1 MDEFDSFDQFDI
13 EYDRF
18 QDDAAVWEE
27 NQLWLETQ
35 EDSRDPDEE
44 SFLGED
50 EVVTDSYWSDDF

>member
-18 QDDAAVWEE
+18 ADDAAVWEE
-27 NQLWLETQ
+27 HQLWLETQ
-35 EDSRDPDEE
+35 EDSRDPDEG

-50 EVVTDSYWSDDF
+50 EVVDDSYWSDDF

>member
-27 NQLWLETQ
+27 SQLWLETQ